1 MVNEIVLQL
10 DPSPGNDRN
19 SEGAFADLAD
29 GRIIFAYTRFYGGS
43 QDHAEA
49 EIAAR
54 FSDDQGRTWTE
65 KDAIILSNEDNHNVM
80 SVSFLPMADGDLGL
94 FYLCKK
100 DCRDCRPHLRRSR
113 DGGQTWSE
121 PTPAVDAPGYFVLN
135 NDRAVRLSSGRIVLP
150 LAYHRLKR
158 TPKNSADYAT
168 MDERGI
174 IFYYLSDDDGQTWRE
189 AVDWHTVSCAVLQ
202 EPGVVELKNGRLW
215 SWCRSQSGQQW
226 SLWSDDGGEH
236 WTVPVP
242 STIMS
247 PCSPASV
254 KRIPETGDLLM
265 IWNDHFRSAGWDAV
279 EAPSAGA
286 DGYPPVAGDTMPP
299 LDPQPG
305 SAGRTPL
312 AAAISTDEGLTWTH
326 RKCLEDA
333 GDHGF
338 CYTAIHFVG
347 DAVLL
352 AYCAG
357 GLETNGLLNRLR
369 LRRISLDSLY
379 GNN

>member
-1 MVNEIVLQL
+1 MKNEIVLQL
-10 DPSPGNDRN
+10 DPSPGNERN
-19 SEGAFADLAD
+19 SEGAFADIDD
-29 GRIIFAYTRFYGGS
+29 GRIMFAYTRFYGGS
-43 QDHAEA
+43 ADHAKA

-54 FSDDQGRTWTE
+54 FSDDQGCSWTE
-65 KDAIILSNEDNHNVM
+65 EDAIILSNGAADNVM
-80 SVSFLPMADGDLGL
+80 SVSLMPMHNGDLGL
-94 FYLCKK
+94 FYLCKRN
-100 DCRDCRPHLRRSR
+100 CQDCRPYLRRSS
-113 DGGQTWSE
+113 DGGQRWSE
-121 PTPAVDAPGYFVLN
+121 ATLAVEAPGYFVLN
-135 NDRAVRLSSGRIVLP
+135 NDRVVRLSSGRIVLP
-150 LAYHRLKR
+150 VALHRLKR
-158 TPKNSADYAT
+158 SPKDLADYAT

-174 IFYYLSDDDGQTWRE
+174 ILYYLSDDDGQTWWE
-189 AVDWHTVSCAVLQ
+189 AADWHAVSCAALQ

-226 SLWSDDGGEH
+226 SLWSGDGGEH
-236 WTVPVP
+236 WTAPIP